1 MTAKK
6 SFSSPH
12 LNPACN
18 GPAWFTNNPEIAA
31 RLRKVDEHY
40 NHMRASV
47 ANAPLAD
54 KVEVY
59 RKARAAREASY
70 KTIMESFT

>member
-1 MTAKK
+1 
-6 SFSSPH
+6 
-12 LNPACN
+12 
-18 GPAWFTNNPEIAA
+18 
-31 RLRKVDEHY
+31 VDEHY